1 MFRFK
6 HFSVEQNRCAM
17 KVGTDGVLLGAWVP
31 VRDTDRRVLDIG
43 TGTGLIALM
52 LAQRTAGA
60 RITAL
65 DVDPACAEQAREN
78 ADASPW
84 GGRIETVCAP
94 VQAFGAEPFDLIVS
108 NPPFYDN
115 SLPSP
120 DAARTTARHTA
131 SLPFA
136 ELLDAVGRLL
146 APEGRPPVPDAG
158 VAVAVARSPD
168 RRADHAP
175 QRRAAFADALRPPSL
190 RDLSGVRGADRADG
204 SRVLHAR
211 IPGSHGRF
219 LPEILIWREIIVHLS
234 V

>member
-6 HFSVEQNRCAM
+6 QFAVEQDRCAM

-31 VRDTDRRVLDIG
+31 LRSGDRRLLDVG

-52 LAQRTAGA
+52 LAQRAPEA

-65 DVDPACAEQAREN
+65 DVDAACTEQARGN

-84 GGRIETVCAP
+84 GDRIATVCAP
-94 VQAFGAEPFDLIVS
+94 VQRFEAEPFDLIVS
-108 NPPFYDN
+108 NPPYYDN

-136 ELLDAVGRLL
+136 ELLDAVDRLL
-146 APEGRPPVPDAG
+146 APDGRF
-158 VAVAVARSPD
+158 AVVLPAEEARRFRLLAS
-168 RRADHAP
+168 
-175 QRRAAFADALRPPSL
+175 QRLWLTARTDVRTTP
-190 RDLSGVRGADRADG
+190 RSGVKRSLMLFARRPADG
-204 SRVLHAR
+204 FPEPEVLTVQTA
-211 IPGSHGRF
+211 
-219 LPEILIWREIIVHLS
+219 PECFTPEYRALTADFYLKF
-234 V
+234 